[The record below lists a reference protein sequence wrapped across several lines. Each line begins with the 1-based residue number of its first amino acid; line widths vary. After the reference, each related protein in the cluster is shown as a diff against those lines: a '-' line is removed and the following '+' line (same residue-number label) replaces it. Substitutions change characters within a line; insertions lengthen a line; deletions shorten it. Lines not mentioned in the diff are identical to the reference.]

1 MHNHQDEHQGRL
13 RHCDSVLISV
23 LLLKLNVAQ
32 IWLPFQQRPGI
43 QVHLVQWPLSQ
54 VLRSL
59 IHSNQ

>member
-23 LLLKLNVAQ
+23 LLLKLNVTQ
-32 IWLPFQQRPGI
+32 IQQPFQQHLGI
-43 QVHLVQWPLSQ
+43 QVHLVQWLLSQ
-54 VLRSL
+54 VQQSL